1 MPKSLRSPRQVLL
14 QALLIEARKGK
25 GLTQADVAGALGKPQ
40 SYVAKYENGERRLD
54 VVELIDITM
63 VLNISVADV
72 LYRLQMLPH

>member
-63 VLNISVADV
+63 VLNISAADV

>member
-63 VLNISVADV
+63 VLNIPVADV
-72 LYRLQMLPH
+72 LYRLQMLRH